1 MDGLL
6 DHLTELEEQLF
17 DPAVR
22 SSRAALEALLAPDFR
37 EIGSSGRLFG
47 FEDIISALLDEEPV
61 MSRTLLNLRLV
72 MLSETIAL
80 VTYGS
85 TREAMDG
92 DAVHSL
98 RSSLWRLE
106 DDGRWRMVF
115 HQGTAVPDNC

>member
-6 DHLTELEEQLF
+6 DHLTQLEEQLF

-47 FEDIISALLDEEPV
+47 FEDIISALLTEEPV
-61 MSRTLLNLRLV
+61 MSRTLHNLRLV
-72 MLSETIAL
+72 ILSERIAL

-85 TREAMDG
+85 TRKTMDG

-98 RSSLWRLE
+98 RSSLWRQE

-115 HQGTAVPDNC
+115 HQGTAVN